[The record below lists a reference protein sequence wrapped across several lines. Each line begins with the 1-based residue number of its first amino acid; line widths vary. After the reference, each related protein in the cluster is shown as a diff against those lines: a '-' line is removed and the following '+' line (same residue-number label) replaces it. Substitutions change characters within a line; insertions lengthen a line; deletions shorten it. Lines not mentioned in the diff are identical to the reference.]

1 MSSIDWDKLDK
12 FYIVFLVVLIALS
25 TLIVVAVRG
34 VFSAYITA
42 YEIDQ
47 GALDAGLKVDNN
59 GLDEVYTWAFNK
71 GSTPL
76 RQ

>member
-12 FYIVFLVVLIALS
+12 FYIIFLVVLIALS
-25 TLIVVAVRG
+25 ALIVVTVRC

-42 YEIDQ
+42 YQIDQ

-59 GLDEVYTWAFNK
+59 SLDEVSFM
-71 GSTPL
+71 
-76 RQ
+76 